1 MLELRF
7 LCWLAFKSNYLL
19 TYAVWL
25 YAIVTPKDDKT
36 RLQHKLLVCE
46 DFWPHLHAHQ
56 THFGSPA
63 YPHFSMTQHLSHTF
77 ANLTGP
83 SFRLMAKLLP
93 NKKKLGIKYTW
104 VNSVKK
110 WPSFYKINCF
120 KNVSCQKM
128 SKHKKYAPKLVFFN
142 EKNRKIWIIFYV
154 KNWL

>member
-1 MLELRF
+1 MLELCF

-19 TYAVWL
+19 TYVVWL

-77 ANLTGP
+77 AHLTGQGLP
-83 SFRLMAKLLP
+83 LRYRPNYCPINIFLVLRNLHKSCWKLQNSDFQSQFSKLSESFS
-93 NKKKLGIKYTW
+93 Y
-104 VNSVKK
+104 
-110 WPSFYKINCF
+110 
-120 KNVSCQKM
+120 
-128 SKHKKYAPKLVFFN
+128 FFW
-142 EKNRKIWIIFYV
+142 RISI
-154 KNWL
+154 